1 MSLLT
6 KVNIDENFSLDIF
19 KMTTNTN
26 ELVKKFV
33 YTNFFNFERFQ
44 VVVENIKFFF
54 QWWEKHESMFPT
66 IGFLAHQILSIIG
79 PQIEI
84 ERIFSLVGEF
94 TNFKKYRLQ
103 LDNLDKWIFVKK
115 KLA

>member
-6 KVNIDENFSLDIF
+6 KVNIDENYSLDIF

-26 ELVKKFV
+26 ELVKKIV

-44 VVVENIKFFF
+44 LDVENIKKKF

-79 PQIEI
+79 PQIET
-84 ERIFSLVGEF
+84 ERIFSLVGVF

-103 LDNLDKWIFVKK
+103 LDI
-115 KLA
+115 